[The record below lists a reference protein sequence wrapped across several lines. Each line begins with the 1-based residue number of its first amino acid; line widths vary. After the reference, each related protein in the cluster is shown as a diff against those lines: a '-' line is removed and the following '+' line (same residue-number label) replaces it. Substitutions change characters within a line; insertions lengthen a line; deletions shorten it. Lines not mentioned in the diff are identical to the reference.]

1 MEIDNLFLFC
11 IMFMGGI
18 VIASFFNLWFLPFL
32 FLIFGLSLIGVWF
45 KKALTLGFCF
55 IVLGLVNVSLGI
67 ISELK
72 SDKDLLISKIIET
85 EKSIVNVLA
94 RDHGV
99 PEIK

>member
-1 MEIDNLFLFC
+1 MIQIIL
-11 IMFMGGI
+11 GI
-18 VIASFFNLWFLPFL
+18 
-32 FLIFGLSLIGVWF
+32 
-45 KKALTLGFCF
+45 CF